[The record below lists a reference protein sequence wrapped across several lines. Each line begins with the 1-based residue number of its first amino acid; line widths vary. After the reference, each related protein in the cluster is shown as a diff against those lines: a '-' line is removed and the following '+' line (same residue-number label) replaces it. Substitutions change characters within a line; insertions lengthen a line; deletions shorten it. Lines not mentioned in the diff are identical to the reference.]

1 MDKTKGFDCRG
12 IVFYPE
18 KSGTKLIVL
27 DTKTRNLTDTTHPN
41 ISLDPS
47 LRSETK
53 NFLESLYNALEPD
66 TKILVTPQIKLYIS
80 NTDCMSHLII
90 EISTSDMAEL
100 RSAINS
106 YLRLIKT
113 THLCITNLLFV

>member
-1 MDKTKGFDCRG
+1 M
-12 IVFYPE
+12 
-18 KSGTKLIVL
+18 
-27 DTKTRNLTDTTHPN
+27 RNCKAKIN

-66 TKILVTPQIKLYIS
+66 TKILVTPQIKLYVS

-90 EISTSDMAEL
+90 EISTSDVAEL

>member
-1 MDKTKGFDCRG
+1 M
-12 IVFYPE
+12 
-18 KSGTKLIVL
+18 
-27 DTKTRNLTDTTHPN
+27 RNFKAKIN
-41 ISLDPS
+41 ISLDLSSP
-47 LRSETK
+47 SETK
-53 NFLESLYNALEPD
+53 KFLESLYNALEPD

-90 EISTSDMAEL
+90 EISTSDVAEL

-113 THLCITNLLFV
+113 THLCITNLLFI

>member
-1 MDKTKGFDCRG
+1 M
-12 IVFYPE
+12 
-18 KSGTKLIVL
+18 
-27 DTKTRNLTDTTHPN
+27 RNYKAKIN
-41 ISLDPS
+41 ISLDLS
-47 LRSETK
+47 LPSETK
-53 NFLESLYNALEPD
+53 KILESLYNALEPD

-90 EISTSDMAEL
+90 EISTSDISEL

>member
-1 MDKTKGFDCRG
+1 M
-12 IVFYPE
+12 
-18 KSGTKLIVL
+18 
-27 DTKTRNLTDTTHPN
+27 RNYKAKIN

-90 EISTSDMAEL
+90 EISTSDVAEL